1 MTLTGTSARYE
12 LVANADLTSENT
24 SGSVQIGTPST
35 AIAYSTDPDIAYSLA
50 MTISAGDILTLSTA
64 TGAVTGTVAG
74 TNQVETATVVAASGI
89 TGNGNATVV
98 FTSPLVTGSPLSTSV
113 AVTTALTTATA
124 VAGAIR
130 TALQGVAAITAHFT
144 IGGTGADITATA
156 IEKAANDATLNIS
169 TANGTCTGI
178 TTAVTSANTT
188 AAVGTSKAYRLSGI
202 TWDATDAEG
211 KPLTAATKLYGMLIK
226 SVSGTGSV
234 EIVQD
239 DIVTVKQGGVNFQ
252 LSEDGTHQWSAA
264 SVTFE
269 ATTGTA
275 LITID
280 IQAGA

>member
-1 MTLTGTSARYE
+1 MTYSGVQYAYGLVATGTAAGVNSTLTGP
-12 LVANADLTSENT
+12 V
-24 SGSVQIGTPST
+24 GTAPQT
-35 AIAYSTDPDIAYSLA
+35 YSYTVDPDVIYSLA
-50 MTISAGDILTLSTA
+50 MTISAGDVLTLNTA

-89 TGNGNATVV
+89 TANGNATVV

-130 TALQGVAAITAHFT
+130 TALQGVAAITTHFT

-178 TTAVTSANTT
+178 TTAATSANTT
-188 AAVGTSKAYRLSGI
+188 AGVGTSMAYRLSGI

-211 KPLTAATKLYGMLIK
+211 KPLTAATKLYGMLVR

-234 EIVQD
+234 EIAQD
-239 DIVTVKQGGVNFQ
+239 DVVTVKQGGVNFQ

-280 IQAGA
+280 IQAGT